1 MSQKFLG
8 GDGGLHDFIWR
19 MPRDTLVGWALAT
32 EQYHRKVNNQQGLLG
47 GLDDYIN
54 NLSNQEIVSYILKET
69 HEHPEIN
76 HKDKLESLTVE
87 FGTSKVN
94 VQGPKR
100 GEDGGLHDYIWRLPR
115 EKLITWALASEA
127 YHRDVNHLHLMG
139 GLDDYAT
146 SLTNDQL
153 IEYIMNQVKEHP
165 ELSDQGKLDTLST
178 KYNINANS
186 VHNVQAAS
194 PIGGEGGLH
203 DYIWRTE
210 RPVLNKWALA
220 TERYHRKINNIT
232 LRGGLDDY
240 INSLTNQQV
249 IEYIMKEAKEHP
261 EIASSQK
268 LESLVSEF
276 GISES
281 TVHSIPSVAS
291 PIGGDGG
298 IHDYIWRMD
307 RPSLNKW
314 ALTTEAYHRN
324 ANKQQQLIGG
334 LHDYIATLSNQQV
347 IDYILREV
355 KEHPELNAGKLDS
368 LSAEYGITGEVERPL
383 KMGGNDG
390 GLHDYIW
397 RLPRTTLDSWAFA
410 AENYHNKEQLIIGG
424 LHDYIATLSNQQ
436 VIDFIMK
443 EVKEHPEIASGEKL
457 DALVSKYT
465 TPVVSSGPIMG
476 GGLHDVV
483 RGLSRQS
490 LIAYALAMDEYS
502 HQKSPRLGGIH
513 DYVNTLQ
520 DEEIRNFIL
529 KQAETYPELNSRIA
543 VEGLI
548 KKFNI
553 NN

>member
-443 EVKEHPEIASGEKL
+443 EV
-457 DALVSKYT
+457 
-465 TPVVSSGPIMG
+465 
-476 GGLHDVV
+476 
-483 RGLSRQS
+483 
-490 LIAYALAMDEYS
+490 
-502 HQKSPRLGGIH
+502 
-513 DYVNTLQ
+513 
-520 DEEIRNFIL
+520 
-529 KQAETYPELNSRIA
+529 
-543 VEGLI
+543 
-548 KKFNI
+548 
-553 NN
+553 